1 MNLAA
6 YAQIPTL
13 SDVMKSNGIEVPRLR
28 GLALMRDQEPYT
40 KEEIEEC
47 MKDIEVDA
55 LKDLL
60 RSEPFFN
67 PNSCCHS
74 YDSWTDYLVDFYTI
88 KSSEPSEF
96 GNYKEIGVRWDKIHG
111 WKRRILKFEIKK
123 QKRRILN
130 KIAAWN
136 RYAGRDDV
144 LYIHAR
150 IGGWNWNDYG
160 GPELTRQSWFLE
172 KVDDSWDST
181 YCDIFAKIEPVSEIR
196 EE

>member
-28 GLALMRDQEPYT
+28 GLGLMRDQEPYT
-40 KEEIEEC
+40 KEEIAELKKNEE
-47 MKDIEVDA
+47 VSV

-60 RSEPFFN
+60 RSSPFFD
-67 PNSCCHS
+67 PNSCCS
-74 YDSWTDYLVDFYTI
+74 TYDSWTDYLVDFYTI
-88 KSSEPSEF
+88 KSPEPNEY
-96 GNYKEIGVRWDKIHG
+96 GRYEEIGIRWDKIHG
-111 WKRRILKFEIKK
+111 WKRKVLKFEIKK
-123 QKRRILN
+123 QKRAIQ
-130 KIAAWN
+130 KKCDAWN
-136 RYAGRDDV
+136 KYAGRDDV

-160 GPELTRQSWFLE
+160 GPELARRPWFLE
-172 KVDDSWDST
+172 KVDDCWDST

-196 EE
+196 ED